1 MKEELRALWWHVYGI
16 IVIATFIFCA
26 TTVGVLIAK
35 YIKWLWS
42 VL

>member
-1 MKEELRALWWHVYGI
+1 MNEMGKAWVLHFYGLAVI
-16 IVIATFIFCA
+16 ISFVFFASTA
-26 TTVGVLIAK
+26 GVLIAK